1 MARRKLALAVLPLIA
16 FACAGYDTHAVGEA
30 YYRGRPEEASR
41 HLTELLAADPEGR
54 ALYLNER
61 GVLELEAGNYDGAY
75 RDLVEANQ
83 IMEALGGS
91 TSDEV
96 GAIVGQEASKI
107 WRGEP
112 YEKSMNGYYLGVV
125 ELLRGVD
132 DNARAGFKNAIF
144 FDSSNQGEQYQCDFA
159 PAYFLEGFASGRLG
173 DATTFEA
180 DLQRAHELV
189 PDAPIFKP
197 ETKGNLVVIV
207 DVGRGPTK
215 IATGAHG
222 EEIRFVEHPERPAR
236 IDVVADGT
244 KLGEVEHAGGD
255 VFYQATTRG
264 GRVFDRILK
273 GKAIYKSAAQ
283 AAGITTL
290 VLADE
295 FKGRGETAAI
305 ITGLALIFSSIFVRA
320 EADTRHWTTL
330 PCEVQLFRGTLS
342 PGAHEIQIV
351 PSTGRV
357 AIQSA
362 RTIEVP
368 AHGDVVIYARVLN

>member
-1 MARRKLALAVLPLIA
+1 MARRTLALAVVPLVA
-16 FACAGYDTHAVGEA
+16 FACAGHDTHAVGEA
-30 YYRGRPEEASR
+30 YFRGQPEEATR
-41 HLTELLAADPEGR
+41 RLDELLAADTEGR

-61 GVLELEAGNYDGAY
+61 GVLEIAAGNLDGAY

-112 YEKSMNGYYLGVV
+112 YEKSMNAYYLGVV

-173 DATTFEA
+173 DTSTFEA

-189 PDAPIFKP
+189 PDAPIFQP
-197 ETKGNLVVIV
+197 ETKGNFVVIV

-255 VFYQATTRG
+255 VFFQATTRG

-273 GKAIYKSAAQ
+273 GRRSTSRPPRRP
-283 AAGITTL
+283 GSPP
-290 VLADE
+290 
-295 FKGRGETAAI
+295 
-305 ITGLALIFSSIFVRA
+305 SSWRTSSRA
-320 EADTRHWTTL
+320 RARRR
-330 PCEVQLFRGTLS
+330 PSS
-342 PGAHEIQIV
+342 PA
-351 PSTGRV
+351 SR
-357 AIQSA
+357 SS
-362 RTIEVP
+362 
-368 AHGDVVIYARVLN
+368 